1 MLQTTYTSPLGQL
14 ILLAD
19 TSHLLGVWY
28 SDQTHLGAHYPL
40 ASIKHG
46 TSPVLKQTAQWL
58 TAYFNGQRPAIEQLP
73 LAPEATPFRQQVY
86 RVLTQ
91 IPYGQTMTY
100 QQIVERLSELNG
112 QPTGSARAVGGAVGH
127 NPIAIIIPCHRV
139 VGTNGSLTGY
149 AGGLARK
156 KALLA
161 LEQA

>member
-1 MLQTTYTSPLGQL
+1 MLQTTYASPLGQL

-28 SDQTHLGAHYPL
+28 SDQAHLGAHYPL

-46 TSPVLKQTAQWL
+46 SSTVLKQTAQWL
-58 TAYFNGQRPAIEQLP
+58 TAYFNGQKPSIKQLP

-86 RVLTQ
+86 RVLTT

-127 NPIAIIIPCHRV
+127 NPISIIIPCHRV
-139 VGTNGSLTGY
+139 IGTNGNLTGY